1 VTYSIDTDYS
11 MTQMYTLSSDAVA
24 SAPPVTKE
32 GYTFVGWR
40 NDADPGS
47 KVLDKYVLDTD
58 DPVTLYAVFRR
69 NIMIDMA
76 PNGADVPEDAEETE
90 MEAVLYYN
98 NGAARSEEVLIPA
111 CPYTKEDKSF
121 VGWNTDF
128 SSDAVYF
135 PEEKGTFS
143 DDSTLYPVFIDTVYD
158 FPYTGNYTPFT
169 IPADG
174 IYEFELWGGKGADA
188 TGTIT
193 LDGTAQS
200 VTGKG
205 GKGGHVKAYAKMKK
219 GTVLYIY
226 NGGGAK
232 GVNSGANN
240 YGGEGNSYSSSK
252 HIGAGG
258 GGATHVAKDSGSLG
272 SNSLSYAKRSSIYL
286 IAGGGG
292 GGGVSSSTGNDSS
305 DATRNYTIG
314 AHDGGDGGGERGGNG
329 NSGVLGGRQVS
340 TGSTESTNFGYTSY
354 SGNTSSVTYSGGGA
368 GWFGGGFGVYGN
380 SGAGGSGYVGGMP
393 AFTYKKK
400 YYGTV
405 NEAGVNDGDG
415 YSFIRY
421 VTCCKVS

>member
-1 VTYSIDTDYS
+1 
-11 MTQMYTLSSDAVA
+11 
-24 SAPPVTKE
+24 
-32 GYTFVGWR
+32 
-40 NDADPGS
+40 
-47 KVLDKYVLDTD
+47 
-58 DPVTLYAVFRR
+58 
-69 NIMIDMA
+69 
-76 PNGADVPEDAEETE
+76 
-90 MEAVLYYN
+90 
-98 NGAARSEEVLIPA
+98 
-111 CPYTKEDKSF
+111 
-121 VGWNTDF
+121 
-128 SSDAVYF
+128 
-135 PEEKGTFS
+135 
-143 DDSTLYPVFIDTVYD
+143 
-158 FPYTGNYTPFT
+158 
-169 IPADG
+169 
-174 IYEFELWGGKGADA
+174 
-188 TGTIT
+188 
-193 LDGTAQS
+193 